1 MLRSPM
7 TQHIWS
13 TNWEKVPGSVSVPWV
28 YEMKIFPV
36 ISRSKNCHSH
46 QPFMASK
53 YEGGLQKLH
62 PLGVATPQVDCW
74 GTGGNVRSTMEMGLG
89 PDSSGANERNDFS
102 KPRGVHLPIHRM
114 LNSLTRYLIFDV
126 QNCLLPILQT
136 CI

>member
-1 MLRSPM
+1 
-7 TQHIWS
+7 
-13 TNWEKVPGSVSVPWV
+13 
-28 YEMKIFPV
+28 
-36 ISRSKNCHSH
+36 
-46 QPFMASK
+46 
-53 YEGGLQKLH
+53 
-62 PLGVATPQVDCW
+62 
-74 GTGGNVRSTMEMGLG
+74 MEMGLG